1 MAQFTVYKNTDGSAP
16 AMDGTVSALIDV
28 LDGCLVNGY
37 GAKTAA
43 GWTKPYTGTDL
54 AAYLQGA
61 GSGFY
66 LRVNDAGPGA
76 GAAKEARIIGYETMS
91 DVNTGTGPF
100 PTVAQMTNGMFVRK
114 SVAAD
119 ATARDWIVMADDRT
133 AYVFIKSEVA
143 VGVAGVWY
151 AFMFGDF
158 YSVVNA
164 DAYNCMIAGRVT
176 ENSATA
182 SVDKLDQLTSTGLIN
197 GTPPTANYFAR
208 GYTGVGGSVA
218 TIKVGNYSLAAQTT
232 PTQLNGIV
240 AYPNPSDGG
249 MYISKVW
256 IGDNTTAP
264 TPSVRGWMRGFW
276 HFCHPIASVADADT
290 VSGTGDF
297 AGKTFLFI
305 KTSGNSG
312 VYMIETSNTV
322 DVN

>member
-1 MAQFTVYKNTDGSAP
+1 MAQFTQYRNTDASSP
-16 AMDGTVSALIDV
+16 VLDGTVSALIDV

-100 PTVAQMTNGMFVRK
+100 PTVAQMANGMFVRK

-119 ATARDWIVMADDRT
+119 ATARDWIVIADDRT

-143 VGVAGVWY
+143 VGVAGIWY

-158 YSVVNA
+158 YSVVNS
-164 DAYNCMIAGRVT
+164 DAYNCMITARAA

-182 SVDKLDQLTSTGLIN
+182 SSDRLDVVSS
-197 GTPPTANYFAR
+197 
-208 GYTGVGGSVA
+208 GGSISSAVSNHYVA
-218 TIKVGNYSLAAQTT
+218 RSYLGTGGSLIPSKTT
-232 PTQLNGIV
+232 NTSLLASTTSLLGTMP
-240 AYPNPSDGG
+240 YPNPSDGG

-256 IGDNTTAP
+256 IGDATTAP
-264 TPSVRGWMRGFW
+264 INSVRGWMRGFW
-276 HFCHPIASVADADT
+276 GFLHPIASVADQDT

-322 DVN
+322 D

>member
-1 MAQFTVYKNTDGSAP
+1 MAQFTRYSNLDGSAP
-16 AMDGTVSALIDV
+16 VWDGTVSSLIDV

-37 GAKTAA
+37 GAKAAA

-100 PTVAQMTNGMFVRK
+100 PTVAQMANGLFVRK

-119 ATARDWIVMADDRT
+119 GTARDWKIFADDRT
-133 AYVFIKSEVA
+133 VYVFAKSEVA
-143 VGVAGVWY
+143 VGVAGTYY

-158 YSVVNA
+158 YSVVNS
-164 DAYNCMIAGRVT
+164 DLYNCMIAARIT

-182 SVDKLDQLTSTGLIN
+182 SVDKLDVLVTDLTTAPSGNFFSRSYLGTGGSITSGKSGNSNIRGSTTGLL
-197 GTPPTANYFAR
+197 GTLP
-208 GYTGVGGSVA
+208 
-218 TIKVGNYSLAAQTT
+218 
-232 PTQLNGIV
+232 
-240 AYPNPSDGG
+240 YPNPSDGG
-249 MYISKVW
+249 LYLSKVW
-256 IGDNTTAP
+256 IGDPTTAP
-264 TPSVRGWMRGFW
+264 AGSVRGWMRGFW
-276 HFCHPIASVADADT
+276 QFCHPIASVADGDT

-297 AGKTFLFI
+297 SGKTFEFI
-305 KTSGNSG
+305 KTSGNGG

-322 DVN
+322 DTN

>member
-1 MAQFTVYKNTDGSAP
+1 MAQFEIYRNTDASAP
-16 AMDGTVSALIDV
+16 VMDGTVSALIDV

-37 GAKTAA
+37 GAKAAA

-76 GAAKEARIIGYETMS
+76 GGAKEARIIGYETMS

-100 PTVAQMTNGMFVRK
+100 PTAAQMTNGLFVRK

-119 ATARDWIVMADDRT
+119 ATARDWIVIADDRT
-133 AYVFIKSEVA
+133 LYVFIKSEVA
-143 VGVAGVWY
+143 VGVAGFWL
-151 AFMFGDF
+151 AFGFGDF
-158 YSVVNA
+158 YSVVNS
-164 DAYNCMIAGRVT
+164 DAYNCMIIGRIT
-176 ENSATA
+176 ENSATTT
-182 SVDKLDQLTSTGLIN
+182 VDKLDVLNSGGIITGN
-197 GTPPTANYFAR
+197 VTGNYVAR
-208 GYTGVGGSVA
+208 AYTGTGGSLVVG
-218 TIKVGNYSLAAQTT
+218 KVGNYGLSASA
-232 PTQLNGIV
+232 TQLNGV
-240 AYPNPSDGG
+240 MAYPNPSDGG

-256 IGDNTTAP
+256 IVDVTTAP
-264 TPSVRGWMRGFW
+264 ANSVRGWLRGFW
-276 HFCHPIASVADADT
+276 CFLHPIASVADADT

-312 VYMIETSNTV
+312 VYMIETSNTL
-322 DVN
+322 DTN